1 MLNKTKGK
9 DILRPLFLSLVLACA
24 ALVPGSLLATDTALA
39 AEGDWANAEA
49 QLAHVTD
56 AADILTDDEEGA
68 LETQAQLIEDQ
79 YGFGAYIVTVDDYT
93 DFTGSSVFD
102 AATTIYRE
110 YSLGAGEGKDG
121 LLLLLSMNDRDY
133 SLITYGDEGNYAFN
147 DEGRELM
154 TDFFLDDFAN
164 DEWSAG
170 FEDYLTWTAAY
181 LDAAA
186 TGEPYSDGN
195 IPMSRSDA
203 ALTLALYIAAIILI
217 PLIVMFIAVRGRDAK
232 MKTVAAATE
241 ASHYVSSSLNLTR
254 SNDTFTHVTE
264 TAVLIPKNNDRPSTS
279 RSGGFSGTSGK
290 F

>member
-1 MLNKTKGK
+1 MLKKTKGK
-9 DILRPLFLSLVLACA
+9 DFLRPLFISLALACA
-24 ALVPGSLLATDTALA
+24 VLVPGSPFAADTALA
-39 AEGDWANAEA
+39 AEGDWMSSEA

-56 AADILTDDEEGA
+56 AADILTDGEEGA

-79 YGFGAYIVTVDDYT
+79 YGFGAYIVTVDDYL
-93 DFTGSSVFD
+93 DFTNTTVFD
-102 AATTIYRE
+102 AAMTIYRD
-110 YSLGAGEGKDG
+110 YSLGVGDGKDG

-133 SLITYGDEGNYAFN
+133 SLVTYGDTGNYAFN

-164 DEWSAG
+164 DDWSTG

-186 TGEPYSDGN
+186 EGEPYSDDN

-203 ALTLALYIAAIILI
+203 LFTLALYIAAIILI
-217 PLIVMFIAVRGRDAK
+217 PLVVMFIAVRGKDAK

-264 TAVLIPKNNDRPSTS
+264 TAVLIPKNNDGPSTS